1 MAIVRINSVGI
12 ERTLDFLKQAG
23 TQHVECVVLWLA
35 KNLGEALDIQTVY
48 QPQQIAEKDFFRIPQ
63 ESMKELVTY
72 LRQNRLMVAAQ
83 VHTHPGPAFHSLA
96 DDTWAIIR
104 HVGGLSLV
112 IPRFARTTSA
122 ESFARNAAV
131 FRLSEDNIWNEIRSR
146 EIEQYLQVTQ

>member
-1 MAIVRINSVGI
+1 MAIVTINRAGI
-12 ERTLDFLKQAG
+12 EQTLDFLKQAG

-35 KNLGEALDIQTVY
+35 KNLGGALDIQTVY
-48 QPQQIAEKDFFRIPQ
+48 RPPQIAKRDFFRIPQ
-63 ESMKELVTY
+63 ESIVELMTY

-112 IPRFARTTSA
+112 IPRFARATSA
-122 ESFARNAAV
+122 ESFIRDAAV
-131 FRLSEDNIWNEIRSR
+131 FRLSEDNNWEEIRSR
-146 EIEQYLQVTQ
+146 ELEHYLQVAL

>member
-1 MAIVRINSVGI
+1 MAIVRINSAGI

-35 KNLGEALDIQTVY
+35 KNQVETLDVQTVY
-48 QPQQIAEKDFFRIPQ
+48 RPQQVAEKDFFRIPQ
-63 ESMKELVTY
+63 ESMMELMAY

-83 VHTHPGPAFHSLA
+83 VHTHPRRAFHSLA

-112 IPRFARTTSA
+112 IPEFARTTSA
-122 ESFARNAAV
+122 ESFTRNAAV
-131 FRLSEDNIWNEIRSR
+131 FKLSGNNIWDEIRAR
-146 EIEQYLQVTQ
+146 DLTHYFQVTP